1 LGFIIVGILLLL
13 SAGVVGLLRRAAK
26 KSADPDA
33 PAFIK
38 ATPYI
43 IGALLGLFV
52 LFTVVSSYNT
62 VPVGNVGLVYT
73 FGNITG
79 QTPSGLQWVAPWSS
93 VTAANVKT
101 QKAPFHLASFTKE
114 TQDVFVDATLNYQ
127 VAPKDIQTLYRNV
140 GSNWFDVLVP
150 TRINQAFK
158 DETVKFDAVNI
169 APNRDKIRADVLARL
184 KQELA
189 LFSIQV
195 DDLNIDNI
203 AFSPAFT
210 KAIEDK
216 QIATQEAAAAKN
228 RVAQATAQAQAI
240 VQTAEGQAKAN
251 QLKQRTLTPLLV
263 EQNAID
269 KLNPNVQVIMV
280 PSNSSFLLPNLL
292 NTTPTPAGH

>member
-1 LGFIIVGILLLL
+1 
-13 SAGVVGLLRRAAK
+13 
-26 KSADPDA
+26 
-33 PAFIK
+33 
-38 ATPYI
+38 
-43 IGALLGLFV
+43 
-52 LFTVVSSYNT
+52 
-62 VPVGNVGLVYT
+62 
-73 FGNITG
+73 
-79 QTPSGLQWVAPWSS
+79 

-101 QKAPFHLASFTKE
+101 QRAPFHLASFTKE